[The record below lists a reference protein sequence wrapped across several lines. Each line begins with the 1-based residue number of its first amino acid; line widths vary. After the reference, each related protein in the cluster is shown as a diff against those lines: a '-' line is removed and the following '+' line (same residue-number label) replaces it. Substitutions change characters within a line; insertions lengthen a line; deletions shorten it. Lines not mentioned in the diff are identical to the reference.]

1 MIRVINGDTRSLD
14 TKPYTIGLIK
24 GDTRGLDYSSDVVL
38 CFRGCQ
44 GRGRKPQLWFDGLP
58 IALHI
63 GDPIYCGREP
73 KP

>member
-14 TKPYTIGLIK
+14 TKPYIIGLIK

-44 GRGRKPQLWFDGLP
+44 GRGRRTSNCVAHWGPNLLWKGT
-58 IALHI
+58 
-63 GDPIYCGREP
+63 
-73 KP
+73 